1 MILENTRDSLEE
13 KSVSPPTVKPQSF
26 SPITVIKKK
35 KKNASLM
42 FLEGELEPVV
52 CS

>member
-13 KSVSPPTVKPQSF
+13 KLVSLPTVKPQSF
-26 SPITVIKKK
+26 SPITVIKK